1 MHSLK
6 SRRTLTLSIWFG
18 YVFFVIYGSLVP
30 LDFKPIPFDQAW
42 TIFQDIPMYKL
53 GVESRADWIANGV
66 LYVPVG
72 FLTAHLLIQ
81 KFSAAWRFSL
91 LFLGAIFS
99 FALAFGVEFSQLFF
113 PPRTVSLND
122 LFAEC
127 VGSLIGLIL
136 AVRYSAWFTT
146 LLHVVFGNPGWLA
159 LRLVEAYL
167 AAYVAFSLFPFDILL
182 SSGELEQ
189 KILDG
194 SWGLLL
200 ADDAQGKALV
210 ALKLIAEIILTLP
223 FGLFLGYRASGPR
236 ASIKQ
241 AAWWGLGLGCF
252 IEIAQFF
259 TASGVSQGLSVV
271 TRILGV
277 CGGMV
282 LWSHRTS
289 WSPERV
295 GVLVNRYA
303 IPVAVIYFLA
313 LLQVN
318 GWFTHEWNGADFSAS
333 QFKELHFLP
342 FYYHYFTTE
351 AKALFSLASVCLMYL
366 PIGLL
371 IWSKGGSP
379 FQAFCYALV
388 TACVVEAGKLY
399 LQDLHP
405 DPTNLLLGAI
415 ASSAVVYLAR
425 ELSKAAAPAQLLESQ
440 AELRPAPTGKQS
452 PRAGIKTDH
461 SLPYPI
467 MFIVLA
473 FAAYWAATFPAQ
485 PAFLSLILVLS
496 AATIWFRPALLVIIL
511 PAALPLLDFAPW
523 SGRFFFDEFDLL
535 VIVCLG
541 VGYARVRQI
550 TGDTRPIETLFRI
563 ASGLLVISFAI
574 SAIRGVTPWHML
586 DANSFSSYYSPFNAL
601 RITKAVLWAFL
612 LYGLLARIVSAG
624 HNVSKLFAV
633 GMTLGVAGTLLV
645 IVWERFAFPGL
656 LNFSDVYRVTG
667 PFSQMHVGGADVE
680 TYLTMGIPFLVMLV
694 FDKSSLWLRM
704 ACVLLLL
711 ISTYGVMVTFSRVGY
726 LGFGVAFTLALLAE
740 ILRRSDNKPNKPVGL
755 FNRSAIPVMLFL
767 AVLGVGTPIFYSQFA
782 QERLAMIRTDLTA
795 RQNHWDAALRM
806 RDSDWATAL
815 LGMGV
820 GRYPDTHFWRSNEE
834 KAAPYWLGSE
844 SEKAFLKLGVGS
856 AMYVEQFISPQ
867 PSNDYV
873 VEINVRSNAPNAQL
887 TISICEKWL
896 LTSAKC
902 SSEVINFNGDGRW
915 KPVKVHIASGDLGQG
930 PWYASRPVKFSL
942 YNSSQT
948 VTVDLDNIRMT
959 DVVGTNL
966 LANGDFSK
974 NFDHW
979 FFSVDNDLPWHIW
992 SFPIQILFDQ
1002 GWLGLAAFGLF
1013 VSFGLWRAG
1022 RQARQGKAEAGVF
1035 MASGAGFVLIG
1046 ALDSL
1051 IDSPRLLLLFLLVM
1065 WLCWRSAS
1073 LLKPGG
1079 NLLLRKKDSKLG
1091 KSVDGGRSGP
1101 DLGFS

>member
-371 IWSKGGSP
+371 
-379 FQAFCYALV
+379 
-388 TACVVEAGKLY
+388 
-399 LQDLHP
+399 
-405 DPTNLLLGAI
+405 
-415 ASSAVVYLAR
+415 
-425 ELSKAAAPAQLLESQ
+425 
-440 AELRPAPTGKQS
+440 
-452 PRAGIKTDH
+452 
-461 SLPYPI
+461 
-467 MFIVLA
+467 M
-473 FAAYWAATFPAQ
+473 
-485 PAFLSLILVLS
+485 
-496 AATIWFRPALLVIIL
+496 
-511 PAALPLLDFAPW
+511 PW
-523 SGRFFFDEFDLL
+523 SPPVLL
-535 VIVCLG
+535 RRASCICKICTL
-541 VGYARVRQI
+541 
-550 TGDTRPIETLFRI
+550 TRPIFCSARLQARPSYI
-563 ASGLLVISFAI
+563 WLVS
-574 SAIRGVTPWHML
+574 
-586 DANSFSSYYSPFNAL
+586 
-601 RITKAVLWAFL
+601 
-612 LYGLLARIVSAG
+612 
-624 HNVSKLFAV
+624 
-633 GMTLGVAGTLLV
+633 
-645 IVWERFAFPGL
+645 
-656 LNFSDVYRVTG
+656 
-667 PFSQMHVGGADVE
+667 
-680 TYLTMGIPFLVMLV
+680 
-694 FDKSSLWLRM
+694 
-704 ACVLLLL
+704 
-711 ISTYGVMVTFSRVGY
+711 
-726 LGFGVAFTLALLAE
+726 
-740 ILRRSDNKPNKPVGL
+740 
-755 FNRSAIPVMLFL
+755 
-767 AVLGVGTPIFYSQFA
+767 
-782 QERLAMIRTDLTA
+782 
-795 RQNHWDAALRM
+795 
-806 RDSDWATAL
+806 
-815 LGMGV
+815 
-820 GRYPDTHFWRSNEE
+820 
-834 KAAPYWLGSE
+834 
-844 SEKAFLKLGVGS
+844 FLK
-856 AMYVEQFISPQ
+856 Q
-867 PSNDYV
+867 
-873 VEINVRSNAPNAQL
+873 
-887 TISICEKWL
+887 
-896 LTSAKC
+896 
-902 SSEVINFNGDGRW
+902 
-915 KPVKVHIASGDLGQG
+915 
-930 PWYASRPVKFSL
+930 
-942 YNSSQT
+942 
-948 VTVDLDNIRMT
+948 
-959 DVVGTNL
+959 
-966 LANGDFSK
+966 
-974 NFDHW
+974 
-979 FFSVDNDLPWHIW
+979 
-992 SFPIQILFDQ
+992 
-1002 GWLGLAAFGLF
+1002 
-1013 VSFGLWRAG
+1013 
-1022 RQARQGKAEAGVF
+1022 
-1035 MASGAGFVLIG
+1035 
-1046 ALDSL
+1046 
-1051 IDSPRLLLLFLLVM
+1051 PRLLNCWNLRPNCALRRPGNKVRGPVSRLTIACLIRSC
-1065 WLCWRSAS
+1065 LSCWRS
-1073 LLKPGG
+1073 LHT
-1079 NLLLRKKDSKLG
+1079 
-1091 KSVDGGRSGP
+1091 GRQPFQRSRH
-1101 DLGFS
+1101 FSA